1 MRVMDASQKARELR
15 HQSTDA
21 ERKLWSV
28 LRNRKMAGYKFRRQ
42 VPIGNYIVDFVCFAK
57 QVVVEVDGGQHQARA
72 EYDEQRTQWLE
83 SRGFR
88 VMRFWNN
95 QVLNETD
102 EVCEA
107 IAAVLLG
114 QTSPSP

>member
-1 MRVMDASQKARELR
+1 MDASRKARELR

-28 LRNRKMAGYKFRRQ
+28 LRNRQLDGYKFRRQ
-42 VPIGNYIVDFVCFAK
+42 VPIGNYTVDFVCFAK
-57 QVVVEVDGGQHQARA
+57 KVIVEVDGEQHQARA
-72 EYDEQRTQWLE
+72 EYHEQRTRWLE

-88 VMRFWNN
+88 VVRFWNN

-102 EVCEA
+102 GLCEA
-107 IAAVLLG
+107 ISAVLQG
-114 QTSPSP
+114 AYTSR

>member
-1 MRVMDASQKARELR
+1 MRVMDASRKARELR

-28 LRNRKMAGYKFRRQ
+28 LRNRQLDGYKFRRQ
-42 VPIGNYIVDFVCFAK
+42 VPIGNYTVDFVCFAK
-57 QVVVEVDGGQHQARA
+57 KVIVEVDGGQHQARA
-72 EYDEQRTQWLE
+72 EYDEQRTRWLE

-88 VMRFWNN
+88 VVRFWNN

-102 EVCEA
+102 GLCEA
-107 IAAVLLG
+107 ISAVLQG
-114 QTSPSP
+114 AYTSR